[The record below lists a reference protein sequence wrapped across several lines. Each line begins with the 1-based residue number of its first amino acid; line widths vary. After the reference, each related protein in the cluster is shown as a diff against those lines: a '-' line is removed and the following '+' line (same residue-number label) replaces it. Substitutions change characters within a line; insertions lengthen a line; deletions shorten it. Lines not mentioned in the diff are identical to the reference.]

1 MQLSWFWEIED
12 KCCKSAPNGHPVP
25 RLEII
30 LNVNVNVMNQEM
42 APLTGWRPLLDWLY
56 RRLISFFHVHP
67 FIAFILVTVMSRF
80 TICRCQS
87 FNYMPDHSTLQ
98 HLWHSKPCKVPHD
111 IFGTR
116 RFWGLF
122 FNLLAPF
129 VGALCISTLRTGVA
143 GLFDPTNCLSGTTS
157 SLVYSSQIKF
167 NLAPPM
173 QILVHW
179 RAFTWTSVL
188 HSAFTYLLYFIINS
202 FISEMLRC
210 DLLKD
215 LMSLASAENHLSS
228 PGIKVRLNSLP
239 WNSDVLRWH
248 LCWQPCSWKTGSKFV
263 KIVQPNLNSTGHIRY
278 TDYTLL
284 AWLNRLHYSSLLQ
297 HDTSIFSQPF
307 PDVEICTFNCR
318 MIMCWKI
325 LFWRSA
331 KININQP
338 PNTNDEFRIDRNSE
352 FHHQISMKSR
362 FDMFWPL
369 KENGPWSFHG
379 TAISWWRALASY
391 PHLGVILILASGIL
405 TSVLHVSWCRKET
418 TYGLDLVWYQGE
430 WSLGVNYDF
439 MKQETI

>member
-1 MQLSWFWEIED
+1 MLVKKCWFF
-12 KCCKSAPNGHPVP
+12 CHPTM
-25 RLEII
+25 E
-30 LNVNVNVMNQEM
+30 
-42 APLTGWRPLLDWLY
+42 
-56 RRLISFFHVHP
+56 SFFSCK
-67 FIAFILVTVMSRF
+67 FIQCSFPGSEKLRTSAVNLHQMDTPYLAGDYSERKRKRHESGNGAINWVETTSRLALQTVDILFPCSSIYS
-80 TICRCQS
+80 ICFGYSDVKIHDLQVPVL
-87 FNYMPDHSTLQ
+87 YMADHSTLQ
-98 HLWHSKPCKVPHD
+98 HLWHSKPYKVPHD

-263 KIVQPNLNSTGHIRY
+263 KIIQPNLNSTGHIRY

-307 PDVEICTFNCR
+307 PDVEICTFKLPHDHVLKNPFLEVR
-318 MIMCWKI
+318 K
-325 LFWRSA
+325 
-331 KININQP
+331 NQ
-338 PNTNDEFRIDRNSE
+338 
-352 FHHQISMKSR
+352 HKS
-362 FDMFWPL
+362 
-369 KENGPWSFHG
+369 
-379 TAISWWRALASY
+379 
-391 PHLGVILILASGIL
+391 
-405 TSVLHVSWCRKET
+405 T
-418 TYGLDLVWYQGE
+418 T
-430 WSLGVNYDF
+430 
-439 MKQETI
+439 